1 MKTLHRAPTP
11 FETHSTRNLAPLSNS
26 TILTRGE
33 LCTQD
38 ITNSTTQLPVVWC
51 IVYRATRCLN
61 VEEVYPL
68 LGAPYK
74 FATVARGGG
83 AALPLITAFTPL
95 PAYCLLTA

>member
-51 IVYRATRCLN
+51 IVYK
-61 VEEVYPL
+61 VEVYPL

>member
-1 MKTLHRAPTP
+1 MCP
-11 FETHSTRNLAPLSNS
+11 
-26 TILTRGE
+26 
-33 LCTQD
+33 
-38 ITNSTTQLPVVWC
+38 
-51 IVYRATRCLN
+51 N

-95 PAYCLLTA
+95 PAYCLLTASACLGIKTKGQAMLKPPMVVHQK